1 MRKSYGMAMGNVYGS
16 CFFNVFILTIS
27 ESFMPQGTTLLS
39 AMAPSH
45 FVAGAGALGL
55 MTFGYL
61 AMKSAE
67 TPSMSVAKILT
78 PTVPII
84 YVVLMYIIYSM
95 G

>member
-1 MRKSYGMAMGNVYGS
+1 
-16 CFFNVFILTIS
+16 
-27 ESFMPQGTTLLS
+27 
-39 AMAPSH
+39 
-45 FVAGAGALGL
+45 LGL

-67 TPSMSVAKILT
+67 TPSMSAAKILT
-78 PTVPII
+78 PAVPLI